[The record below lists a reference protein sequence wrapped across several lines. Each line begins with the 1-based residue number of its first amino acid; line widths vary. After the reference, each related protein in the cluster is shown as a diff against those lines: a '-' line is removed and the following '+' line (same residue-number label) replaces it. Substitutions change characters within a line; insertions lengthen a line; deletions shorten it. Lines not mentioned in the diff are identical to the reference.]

1 MSHRTPFTIRQPS
14 TDGSFDRALRS
25 FLSLPTVAGWEV
37 LIRSVHPSRRHQAAQ
52 EAAIRARAYGTDPTL
67 LFHCLLRSGPT
78 SVLLSLVESGA
89 VEPRAVAAAAQDAPG
104 PIKALWW
111 ALAAQAAQARG
122 ESSHAEL
129 LLHRALR
136 LDPDHSGVRVVMARM
151 ARQLTVPQRE
161 CA

>member
-1 MSHRTPFTIRQPS
+1 MSHRTPIAIHQPG

-25 FLSLPTVAGWEV
+25 FLSLPSVAGWET
-37 LIRSVHPSRRHQAAQ
+37 LLRSVHPSRRHQAAR

-78 SVLLSLVESGA
+78 SDLLSLVESGA
-89 VEPRAVAAAAQDAPG
+89 VEPSVVAAAAQDAPA

-122 ESSHAEL
+122 EPSRAEL
-129 LLHRALR
+129 LLHRALSF
-136 LDPDHSGVRVVMARM
+136 DPDHPGVRVVMTRM
-151 ARQLTVPQRE
+151 ARLRTVPRLE